1 MEQVSL
7 WERTKGWLFHF
18 FPHHLVSRLTLT
30 LSRIEMSGVR
40 YVIKLFVRVFKVD
53 LDEAEIGSID
63 DYPSFNAFFTRA
75 LKPGIRP
82 IHQGS
87 NIVVSPCDGIVMQI
101 GKIEA
106 GRIVQAKGQAYSVS
120 DLVTP
125 GASDAFENGS
135 FCTLYLAPRNY
146 HRVHTPLAGK
156 LRTMIHVPGRLF
168 SVAPYATRVIPRLY
182 TKNERVVSVFD
193 TEHGATAVVMV
204 GAVNVSAI
212 ETVWHGLVSPG
223 SLALSYYRYDEEVSP
238 HPVVELDKGA
248 EMGRFNIGSTVVL
261 LIDNENLN
269 WNPLYQTG
277 SEVKVGCEMA
287 SIIQGTE

>member
-18 FPHHLVSRLTLT
+18 FPHHLVSRLMLT
-30 LSRIEMSGVR
+30 LSRLEISGVR

-53 LDEAEIGSID
+53 LNEAEID
-63 DYPSFNAFFTRA
+63 DIEGYPSFNAFFTRA
-75 LKPGIRP
+75 LKPDVRP

-87 NIVVSPCDGIVMQI
+87 NIIVSPCDGIVVQT

-106 GRIVQAKGQAYSVS
+106 GRIVQAKGQEYSVS
-120 DLVTP
+120 ELLTP
-125 GASDAFENGS
+125 RASELFESSS
-135 FCTLYLAPRNY
+135 FCTIYLGPRHY
-146 HRVHTPLAGK
+146 HRVHTPLAGR

-182 TKNERVVSVFD
+182 TKNERVISVFD
-193 TEHGATAVVMV
+193 TEHGPTAVVMV

-212 ETVWHGLVSPG
+212 ETVWHGLVSPS
-223 SLALSYYRYDEEVSP
+223 SLALSYHCYDEDVSP
-238 HPVVELDKGA
+238 HPVIELDKGV

-261 LIDNENLN
+261 LINNDNLN

-287 SIIQGTE
+287 SIM

>member
-7 WERTKGWLFHF
+7 WERIKGWLFHF

-30 LSRIEMSGVR
+30 LTRLEILGVR
-40 YVIKLFVRVFKVD
+40 HVIKLFVRVFKVD
-53 LDEAEIGSID
+53 LNEAEIDNIE
-63 DYPSFNAFFTRA
+63 DYPSFNSFFTRS
-75 LKPGIRP
+75 LKPDVRP
-82 IHQGS
+82 IHHGS
-87 NIVVSPCDGIVMQI
+87 NIVVSPCDGVVMQV

-106 GRIVQAKGQAYSVS
+106 GRIVQAKGQEYSVAG
-120 DLVTP
+120 LLTP
-125 GASDAFENGS
+125 SASEAFESSS
-135 FCTLYLAPRNY
+135 FCTIYLGPRHY
-146 HRVHTPLAGK
+146 HRVHTPLAGR

-182 TKNERVVSVFD
+182 TKNERVISIFD
-193 TEHGATAVVMV
+193 TEHGPTAVVMV

-212 ETVWHGLVSPG
+212 ETVWHGLVSPS
-223 SLALSYYRYDEEVSP
+223 SLALSYHRYDEDISL

-261 LIDNENLN
+261 LINNENLN
-269 WNPLYQTG
+269 WNPLHQPG

-287 SIIQGTE
+287 SIM

>member
-30 LSRIEMSGVR
+30 LSRLEMPGVG

-53 LDEAEIGSID
+53 LSEAEIGNID

-75 LKPGIRP
+75 LKPDIRP

-87 NIVVSPCDGIVMQI
+87 NIVVSPCDGIVVQI

-106 GRIVQAKGQAYSVS
+106 GHVVQAKSQEYSVGE
-120 DLVTP
+120 LLTP
-125 GASDAFENGS
+125 RVSEAFARGF
-135 FCTLYLAPRNY
+135 FCTIYLGPRHY
-146 HRVHTPLAGK
+146 HRVHTPLAGR
-156 LRTMIHVPGRLF
+156 LRTMIHIPGRLF

-182 TKNERVVSVFD
+182 TKNERVISVFD
-193 TEHGATAVVMV
+193 TEHGPTAVVMV

-223 SLALSYYRYDEEVSP
+223 ALALSYHRYDEDTAT
-238 HPVVELDKGA
+238 HPIVELDKGA

-261 LIDNENLN
+261 LINNENLN
-269 WNPLYQTG
+269 WNPLYQPG

-287 SIIQGTE
+287 SIM

>member
-18 FPHHLVSRLTLT
+18 FPHHLVSRLTLM
-30 LSRIEMSGVR
+30 LSRIEISAVR
-40 YVIKLFVRVFKVD
+40 HAIKLFVRVFKVD
-53 LDEAEIGSID
+53 LNEAEID
-63 DYPSFNAFFTRA
+63 DIEGYPSFNAFFTRA
-75 LKPGIRP
+75 LKPDVRP

-87 NIVVSPCDGIVMQI
+87 NIVVSPCDGIVVQT

-106 GRIVQAKGQAYSVS
+106 GRIVQAKGQEYSVS
-120 DLVTP
+120 ELLTP
-125 GASDAFENGS
+125 RASKAFESSS
-135 FCTLYLAPRNY
+135 FCTIYLGPRHY
-146 HRVHTPLAGK
+146 HRVHTPLAGR

-182 TKNERVVSVFD
+182 TKNERVISVFD
-193 TEHGATAVVMV
+193 TEHGPTAVVMV

-212 ETVWHGLVSPG
+212 ETVWYGLVSPR
-223 SLALSYYRYDEEVSP
+223 SLALSYHRYDED
-238 HPVVELDKGA
+238 HPTIELDKGV

-261 LIDNENLN
+261 LINNDNLN

-287 SIIQGTE
+287 SIM